1 MEHVAHQCICMQY
14 ILELSKQLDVD
25 PRACVGSF
33 FSRIQIAE
41 VEYKNS
47 FDDELRAFKDRIRKR
62 AAEKVADAVRE
73 AEEEEKKA
81 RLGPGGLD
89 PVEVFESLPEV
100 KSASGRWE
108 PTLRNFSLNPS
119 YFFQT
124 LQKCFEMQDIPL
136 LQQTIAAMPEE
147 EATYHMKRCVDSGL
161 WVPDAKNKE
170 KEKEKENKEEEE
182 EQQSA
187 AGKTPDPE

>member
-47 FDDELRAFKDRIRKR
+47 FDEELRAFKDRIRKR
-62 AAEKVADAVRE
+62 AAEKVADAIRE
-73 AEEEEKKA
+73 AEEEERKA

-100 KSASGRWE
+100 NENLSRNIRTDVIKFFF
-108 PTLRNFSLNPS
+108 TLYLF
-119 YFFQT
+119 
-124 LQKCFEMQDIPL
+124 PL
-136 LQQTIAAMPEE
+136 
-147 EATYHMKRCVDSGL
+147 YSF
-161 WVPDAKNKE
+161 
-170 KEKEKENKEEEE
+170 
-182 EQQSA
+182 
-187 AGKTPDPE
+187 

>member
-47 FDDELRAFKDRIRKR
+47 FEEELRAFKDRIRKR
-62 AAEKVADAVRE
+62 ALEKIADAVRE
-73 AEEEEKKA
+73 AEEEEKLA

-89 PVEVFESLPEV
+89 PVEVFDALPEV
-100 KSASGRWE
+100 THKLYLV
-108 PTLRNFSLNPS
+108 TLTFKGSPFSNLCICS
-119 YFFQT
+119 R
-124 LQKCFEMQDIPL
+124 I
-136 LQQTIAAMPEE
+136 
-147 EATYHMKRCVDSGL
+147 
-161 WVPDAKNKE
+161 
-170 KEKEKENKEEEE
+170 
-182 EQQSA
+182 
-187 AGKTPDPE
+187 